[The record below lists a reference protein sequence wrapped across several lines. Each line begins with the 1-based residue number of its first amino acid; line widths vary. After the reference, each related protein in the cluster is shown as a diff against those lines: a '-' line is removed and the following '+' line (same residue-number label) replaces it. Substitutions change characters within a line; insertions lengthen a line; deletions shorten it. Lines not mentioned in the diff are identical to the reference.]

1 MAEETE
7 QQEDVS
13 DLRKAAEAGK
23 AARQEADL
31 AKKELAFVKAGIN
44 TDTKPAQALLRSYDG
59 ELSTDAIQAEAREW
73 SLLDTPAPEAE
84 KIDYS
89 AEAEAQATRDQLNDG
104 AAAPDTKPQVSLVE
118 QAFKEFHTDRE
129 GGKSQTEATNQVIG
143 KIIKAAAMGDPQA
156 RFDPDEWEK
165 TRAQFGH
172 GAEYAV

>member
-13 DLRKAAEAGK
+13 ELRKAAEAGK
-23 AARQEADL
+23 SARQEADL

-59 ELSTDAIQAEAREW
+59 DLTTDAIQAEAREW
-73 SLLDTPAPEAE
+73 SLLETPAPAE
-84 KIDYS
+84 KPDYS
-89 AEAEAQATRDQLNDG
+89 AEAEQQELRDQVNTG
-104 AAAPDTKPQVSLVE
+104 EPAPDTQPQVSLVE

>member
-13 DLRKAAEAGK
+13 ELRKAAEAGRT
-23 AARQEADL
+23 ARQEADL

-59 ELSTDAIQAEAREW
+59 DLTTEAIQAEAREW
-73 SLLDTPAPEAE
+73 SLLETPAPAE
-84 KIDYS
+84 KPDYS
-89 AEAEAQATRDQLNDG
+89 AEAEQQELRDQVNTG
-104 AAAPDTKPQVSLVE
+104 EPAPDTKPEVSPVE
-118 QAFKEFHTDRE
+118 QAFKDFHKDRE
-129 GGKSQTEATNQVIG
+129 AGKSQTEATNQVIG

>member
-13 DLRKAAEAGK
+13 ELRKAAEAGRS
-23 AARQEADL
+23 ARQEADL

-59 ELSTDAIQAEAREW
+59 DLTTEAIQAEAREW
-73 SLLDTPAPEAE
+73 SLLDTPAPAE
-84 KIDYS
+84 KPDYS
-89 AEAEAQATRDQLNDG
+89 AEAEQQDMRDQLSDG
-104 AAAPDTKPQVSLVE
+104 GAAPDTKPQVSLVE
-118 QAFKEFHTDRE
+118 QAFKEFHADRE